1 MSMKPRLGD
10 KPHPIPGTVNETKEV
25 TEVGGTIMS
34 NTVTQPKV
42 ETCHPIPGVVSQGYS
57 KE

>member
-1 MSMKPRLGD
+1 MKPRLGD
-10 KPHPIPGTVNETKEV
+10 KPKPIPGVVNETHEV
-25 TEVGGTIMS
+25 TEVGGTIVP